1 MARSHR
7 YDVFDKVD
15 GVELAH
21 DVSAATAAELVGL
34 SGKWVDRLE
43 RHVAEY
49 GSLNVGNV
57 SEDWQIRRS
66 ATGRLSNGNE
76 TRRDGGERSEDQEI
90 GRR

>member
-7 YDVFDKVD
+7 YDVFDNVD
-15 GVELAH
+15 GVVMAH

-34 SGKWVDRLE
+34 PANWVDRLE

-57 SEDWQIRRS
+57 SEDFKVWRS
-66 ATGRLSNGNE
+66 QQGGLNDDEESRNG
-76 TRRDGGERSEDQEI
+76 GA
-90 GRR
+90 